1 MNVFLV
7 QVVINEKKISFSGDM
22 NLAQPIIDLKAN
34 GKDITTQIVSK
45 KAGEITVVY
54 KGTNFKVLD

>member
-1 MNVFLV
+1 MS
-7 QVVINEKKISFSGDM
+7 ISGDM

-34 GKDITTQIVSK
+34 GKGVTTQIVNK

-54 KGTNFKVLD
+54 KGTNFKVRERGKGGGD